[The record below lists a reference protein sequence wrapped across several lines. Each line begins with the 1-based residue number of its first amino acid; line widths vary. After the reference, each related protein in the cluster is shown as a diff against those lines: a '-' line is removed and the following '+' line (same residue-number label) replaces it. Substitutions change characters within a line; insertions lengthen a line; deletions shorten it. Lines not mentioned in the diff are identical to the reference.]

1 MGNVS
6 YTVLQAGGLTKVSGQ
21 KFDGGSPYMLIASIT
36 LSNSYATNGDTLAL
50 SAHFSAIDAL
60 IVVPLSGQAIARG
73 AAGAPPATEKIK
85 AYQDLKAHQH
95 DLTVAIAGAGAAAG
109 TKALYSN
116 AGAATKEEAGAGSL
130 TVAGGADAA
139 TAVNAPTEVANAQN
153 LSTATGLIIAVGK
166 PA

>member
-6 YTVLQAGGLTKVSGQ
+6 YTVLQAGGLTKVPGQ
-21 KFDGGSPYMLIASIT
+21 KFDGGSPYMVVASIT
-36 LSNSYATNGDTLAL
+36 MSTSYATNGDTLDL

-60 IVVPLSGQAIARG
+60 IVVPLSGQDIARG
-73 AAGAPPATEKIK
+73 AAGATPATEKIK

-95 DLTVAIAGAGAAAG
+95 DLTLGVTGGGAAAG
-109 TKALYSN
+109 TKALYGN
-116 AGAATKEEAGAGSL
+116 AAVLTKEEAGAGSV
-130 TVAGGADAA
+130 TVAGGANAA